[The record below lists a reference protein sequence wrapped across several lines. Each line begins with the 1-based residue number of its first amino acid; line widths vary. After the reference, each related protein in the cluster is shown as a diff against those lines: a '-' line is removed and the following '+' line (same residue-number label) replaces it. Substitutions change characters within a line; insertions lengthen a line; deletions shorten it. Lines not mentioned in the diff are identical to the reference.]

1 MDAWVNL
8 LNTNMAIDF
17 KNIEYLKQGNPK
29 QRQVYEVLTEFSIL
43 KILYDYNPIIVGT
56 IPINIDIDSSDVDI
70 ICHTKDL
77 VHFKKLIEKEFGHN
91 KNFTLKEKPELEPIA
106 IVATFC
112 IGKFTIEIF
121 GQDTPT
127 TKQNAYRHMVIEYN
141 LLQKLGEAF
150 REKIVELKR
159 QGYKTE
165 PAFGVAL
172 GLKGDPYVELLKYEI
187 DLLNDLKLKHLL
199 RSNLCPSVL

>member
-29 QRQVYEVLTEFSIL
+29 QRQVYEVLAKISIL
-43 KILYDYNPIIVGT
+43 KTLRAYNPILVGT

-70 ICHTKDL
+70 ICHAKDL
-77 VHFKKLIEKEFGHN
+77 VHFKKLIEKEFGHY
-91 KNFTLKEKPELEPIA
+91 KDFILKEKPELEPVA

-112 IGKFTIEIF
+112 IDKFTFEIF

-159 QGYKTE
+159 QGCKTE
-165 PAFGVAL
+165 PAFGIVL

-187 DLLNDLKLKHLL
+187 D
-199 RSNLCPSVL
+199 